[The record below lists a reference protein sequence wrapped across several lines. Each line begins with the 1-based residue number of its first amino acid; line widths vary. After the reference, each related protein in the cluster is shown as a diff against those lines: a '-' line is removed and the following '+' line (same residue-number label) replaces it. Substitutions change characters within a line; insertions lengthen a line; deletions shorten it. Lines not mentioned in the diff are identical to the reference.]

1 MEGYE
6 RYVGQVLDNRYRIER
21 IIGMGG
27 MAVVFRAED
36 LLMRRIVAVKI
47 LKDDI
52 ARDEVSVKRFINES
66 KAVSMLS
73 HPNIVTIYDVSVRSD
88 AKYIVME
95 YIEGITLKNYM
106 TKKGKL
112 EFREI
117 IMYTE
122 QVLRAL
128 EHAHQK
134 GIVHRDIKPQN
145 IMLLKNGIIKVMDF
159 GIAKLPNAET
169 VTVKDSAIGTVYYI
183 SPEQASG
190 KPIDARSDI
199 YSLGVMMYEMAT
211 GKLPFTADS
220 PVSVALKQINDTAKP
235 VKEEM
240 PSLPL
245 GLSQIIARAMDKDPD
260 MRYQSAQQMLRQ
272 VVRLGDNP
280 ETTFKPPKPT
290 KKKGRVKT
298 SRGMLP
304 IILAITAAFLI
315 VGIVGVIF
323 LLNKLFLSGDDTK
336 TITVDEFAGKT
347 FTDELQKYFDTSD
360 IYHLKLNQ
368 VYDSDAPAGYIMTQ
382 NPAAGEN
389 RKIEPGKKKCEIT
402 LTVSLGPRTMKMED
416 VKSLDYREATL
427 LLKKMGLRVSTESIT
442 SDVYDVGHVISSA
455 PEAGTVLEAGDRVV
469 LYVSTGA
476 SGERITVPNF
486 KGKTEK
492 QVLAE
497 ATEAGLLIGDVSYEE
512 SEDYGKGLVADQSI
526 PSGSQ
531 ANKNS
536 IIDFVVSLGAPETTA
551 PETTEEVTEAP
562 TDTADITDTGTN
574 VTDTES
580 PATDDGSS
588 NKDTDD
594 TEDAVYADNKN

>member
-315 VGIVGVIF
+315 VGIVGGIF

-455 PEAGTVLEAGDRVV
+455 PEEGTVLEAGDRVV

-497 ATEAGLLIGDVSYEE
+497 ATEAGLLVGDVSYEE

>member
-6 RYVGQVLDNRYRIER
+6 RYVGQMLDNRYRIER

-315 VGIVGVIF
+315 VGIVGGIF

-347 FTDELQKYFDTSD
+347 FTDELKKYFDDSD
-360 IYHLKLNQ
+360 IY
-368 VYDSDAPAGYIMTQ
+368 
-382 NPAAGEN
+382 
-389 RKIEPGKKKCEIT
+389 
-402 LTVSLGPRTMKMED
+402 
-416 VKSLDYREATL
+416 YREATL

-442 SDVYDVGHVISSA
+442 SDLYDVGHVISSA

-580 PATDDGSS
+580 PATDDESS

>member
-290 KKKGRVKT
+290 KKKGRVRT

-315 VGIVGVIF
+315 VGIVGGIF

-455 PEAGTVLEAGDRVV
+455 PEEGTVLEAGDRVV

>member
-1 MEGYE
+1 M
-6 RYVGQVLDNRYRIER
+6 
-21 IIGMGG
+21 
-27 MAVVFRAED
+27 
-36 LLMRRIVAVKI
+36 
-47 LKDDI
+47 
-52 ARDEVSVKRFINES
+52 
-66 KAVSMLS
+66 
-73 HPNIVTIYDVSVRSD
+73 
-88 AKYIVME
+88 
-95 YIEGITLKNYM
+95 
-106 TKKGKL
+106 
-112 EFREI
+112 
-117 IMYTE
+117 
-122 QVLRAL
+122 VLRAL

-304 IILAITAAFLI
+304 IILAITAAVFI
-315 VGIVGVIF
+315 VAVVSA
-323 LLNKLFLSGDDTK
+323 LVLVNKLFLSGDDTK

-347 FTDELQKYFDTSD
+347 FTDELQKYFDDSD
-360 IYHLKLNQ
+360 IYHLNLNQ

-382 NPAAGEN
+382 DPAAGEN

-402 LTVSLGPRTMKMED
+402 LTVSLGPKTMKMSD

-455 PEAGTVLEAGDRVV
+455 PEAETVLEAGDRVV

-492 QVLAE
+492 EVLAE

-562 TDTADITDTGTN
+562 TDTADITDTDTDT
-574 VTDTES
+574 TDTES
-580 PATDDGSS
+580 PATDDESS